1 MKKRIVQH
9 VGRDDEQVTRMQLK
23 LLIVDNVVHVTA
35 REKVHLVEL
44 VIVWFDVVIVVIHRV
59 FDLEIA
65 LGHVVLEQP
74 GLAFPIGFCHRLSS
88 LPPFG
93 YIEQEI
99 WTRFMQKPY
108 FSSNVSKN
116 HNI

>member
-65 LGHVVLEQP
+65 LGHVCLLYTSSPAHWEKP
-74 GLAFPIGFCHRLSS
+74 DTLSS
-88 LPPFG
+88 FPRPLHR
-93 YIEQEI
+93 
-99 WTRFMQKPY
+99 TMR
-108 FSSNVSKN
+108 
-116 HNI
+116 